1 MDERLIELQNSYDE
15 VAEEY
20 VARIF
25 HELEHKNILRAP
37 ITMEKIPP

>member
-1 MDERLIELQNSYDE
+1 MNQGVNELRDGYDQ

-25 HELEHKNILRAP
+25 HELEHSLQRKCAI
-37 ITMEKIPP
+37 